1 MNKNAND
8 ENTVEDDD
16 IAKMTAAQDDD
27 ETKTVLP
34 DDGSLEAVLADAIED
49 AAMDYFGAA
58 NAAPEMDISSAF
70 GAYGINYRESFRD
83 GSRTTS
89 DIEFLGEETE
99 GS

>member
-1 MNKNAND
+1 MEQHKITYKTKDGVIKEQRFD
-8 ENTVEDDD
+8 EFNEF
-16 IAKMTAAQDDD
+16 
-27 ETKTVLP
+27 
-34 DDGSLEAVLADAIED
+34 ADAIED

-58 NAAPEMDISSAF
+58 DASPEIDISSAF
-70 GAYGINYRESFRD
+70 GAYGINYKESFRD

>member
-1 MNKNAND
+1 MEHHKITYKTKDGVIKEQRFD
-8 ENTVEDDD
+8 EFNEF
-16 IAKMTAAQDDD
+16 
-27 ETKTVLP
+27 
-34 DDGSLEAVLADAIED
+34 ADAIED

-58 NAAPEMDISSAF
+58 DAAPEMDISSAF
-70 GAYGINYRESFRD
+70 GAYGINYKESFRD